1 MWGFLA
7 AATKKR
13 HEQGWVMEVYTSL
26 DDVVAR
32 IKKAKQA
39 KETLSMAYQ
48 VWLTTAIILVFSSC

>member
-1 MWGFLA
+1 
-7 AATKKR
+7 
-13 HEQGWVMEVYTSL
+13 MEVYTSL

-32 IKKAKQA
+32 IKQAKQA